1 MELSYRE
8 PSKVMFD
15 GALLN
20 QEVVLESF
28 EISREQLSE
37 MRRNFACQVVAIFG
51 KTKFQF
57 RVFELLKVLNKVVSQ
72 NNIFAEVSKEDDQIG
87 AEQGKKNRADLKRL
101 GNSNTGNDDG
111 TGKAGEA
118 S

>member
-1 MELSYRE
+1 
-8 PSKVMFD
+8 
-15 GALLN
+15 
-20 QEVVLESF
+20 
-28 EISREQLSE
+28 

-72 NNIFAEVSKEDDQIG
+72 NNIFAEVSKEDDLIG

-101 GNSNTGNDDG
+101 GNASNDDG
-111 TGKAGEA
+111 AGKAGEA